1 MNAVTRI
8 GLQIP
13 SLGYPDELDRALF
26 DRVTAIAQAAER
38 SGYAAA
44 RR

>member
-1 MNAVTRI
+1 VNAITWI

-13 SLGYPDELDRALF
+13 SFRYPDVPDRALF

-38 SGYAAA
+38 SGCAAA